1 MHCELNGY
9 VTHRIT
15 AKQTNIMKIL
25 IDLPSATSFLLERF
39 SLRQYTTKANFNA
52 QKIKEDFSGIDI
64 KF

>member
-1 MHCELNGY
+1 
-9 VTHRIT
+9 
-15 AKQTNIMKIL
+15 MKIL

-39 SLRQYTTKANFNA
+39 SLRQYTTNANFNA